1 MELKSVQIT
10 VITAIY
16 NKSKYL
22 DNYVQSLKE
31 QKFQNFEVICVE
43 DCSTDDSME
52 HLKRLVSND
61 NRFIIISNNV
71 NSGAS
76 VSRNNAL
83 KISRGKYVCFLDPD
97 DCFTAN
103 TLEVLWNTAE
113 KFEVDGL
120 LFSAS
125 EYSEDLKKELRPIK
139 YKYTYPVCDGEK
151 LISLLHERSEYQSAC
166 GFQLWK
172 LEFIKKNEVRFYP
185 NIVYEDTLF
194 TLEVLL
200 KAKRVMAISDIL
212 YIYRKCSNSISH
224 SLGVK
229 QLYSCLIVYN
239 ELLKMS
245 EQYFNNEWVYLEIIN
260 RLNLFKRRIQHVVCT
275 EQKNI
280 ICSVDYGEYNYILQ
294 SFFENIS
301 YPYIRQLSINE
312 IDKLKKTRNV
322 YIYGDGII
330 AEETIALLN
339 TQHINIKAVIVSYV
353 IDGNEWHGY
362 KMIAIDDF
370 FEKGI
375 VVISVTTKWRKQL
388 EKILHDRGNETIF
401 ITQSI

>member
-1 MELKSVQIT
+1 M
-10 VITAIY
+10 
-16 NKSKYL
+16 
-22 DNYVQSLKE
+22 
-31 QKFQNFEVICVE
+31 
-43 DCSTDDSME
+43 
-52 HLKRLVSND
+52 
-61 NRFIIISNNV
+61 
-71 NSGAS
+71 
-76 VSRNNAL
+76 
-83 KISRGKYVCFLDPD
+83 
-97 DCFTAN
+97 
-103 TLEVLWNTAE
+103 
-113 KFEVDGL
+113 
-120 LFSAS
+120 
-125 EYSEDLKKELRPIK
+125 
-139 YKYTYPVCDGEK
+139 
-151 LISLLHERSEYQSAC
+151 
-166 GFQLWK
+166 
-172 LEFIKKNEVRFYP
+172 EFIKKNEVRFYP

-229 QLYSCLIVYN
+229 QLYSCVIVYN
-239 ELLKMS
+239 ELLKLS
-245 EQYFNNEWVYLEIIN
+245 EQYFNNEGVYLEIIN

-375 VVISVTTKWRKQL
+375 VVISVTPKWRKQL
-388 EKILHDRGNETIF
+388 EKILHERGNETIF
-401 ITQSI
+401 ITRSI